1 MVAAGADGVQRTQP
15 TNGGRMK
22 SKGYTV
28 LGWAVWQVATR
39 VPRRKMAGNK
49 LKVGAAATV
58 LLVLVGGLAIVKA
71 ASGGDEDN

>member
-1 MVAAGADGVQRTQP
+1 
-15 TNGGRMK
+15 MK

-49 LKVGAAATV
+49 VKLGAAATV
-58 LLVLVGGLAIVKA
+58 LLVLIGGLAIVKA
-71 ASGGDEDN
+71 TAGGDDSS